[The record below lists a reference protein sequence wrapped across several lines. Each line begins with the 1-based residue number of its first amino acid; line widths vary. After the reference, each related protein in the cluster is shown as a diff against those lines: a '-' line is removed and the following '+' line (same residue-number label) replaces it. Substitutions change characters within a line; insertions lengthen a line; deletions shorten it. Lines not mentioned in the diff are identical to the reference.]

1 MVRASGFSRRIAA
14 LAAATFLSA
23 GAPAVAQIATY
34 PVADA
39 AKDADLVARGEYL
52 AKAADCMPCHT
63 GDKAKPF
70 AGGLGLNTPFGM
82 IYSPNITSDRS
93 TGIGLWTYEQF
104 VNAVRN
110 GIRKDGAYLYPA
122 MPFDAYTEIS
132 DDDMKALWAFVRR
145 IPPIPNTP
153 PANGLEFPFNVRL
166 GMLAW
171 RELFFQNARF
181 VPNAAKSAEWNRGA
195 YLVNALGHCSDCHT
209 PRNIMGATKG
219 KAHFLGA
226 DVDGFW
232 APDIA
237 TDALM
242 KDGWT
247 VDTLSVFLKTGSAP
261 AKTSVFGPMAEV
273 VHDSLGFLTDAD
285 RAAIVTYLF
294 DSPRPADVP
303 APQAASPLPAAV
315 YTRASALYVDN
326 CAVCHMDK
334 GAGRGDTVPAL
345 AGNPAVVAVEPYNI
359 IMAVLGG
366 LPTGGTYGA
375 MPSFA
380 GRLDDQQ
387 IADLANYVRTSW
399 GNTAA
404 PNVTASMV
412 ASWRATTHVP
422 DYGTQAADAFTC
434 PDVGGA
440 PGSDG
445 PDPKA
450 VAALSAMMA
459 GGQHSIPMMVD
470 AYKAASGSAGSGTV
484 VDALTAA
491 YCPVVAKSDAP
502 TWQKYAELRR
512 FTLQT
517 ALEVSRRTITGPV
530 DSQPIAWALPVGPGL
545 VLKEPK
551 SLVGK
556 LACPADDGKAV
567 PADLSAA
574 ATKLLGTPK
583 PPMAGDAISTLA
595 TTLYQQNPK
604 APPADVANA
613 LIAAYCRVVVAEP
626 NTTVADQ
633 NELLNGFAG
642 QAVQALQLLPPRKV
656 VVEVPTKPAAPA
668 PAPAAAPAPAK
679 KK

>member
-1 MVRASGFSRRIAA
+1 MARGSGFSRRIAA
-14 LAAATFLSA
+14 AAALTFLAAAPALAQQGDDSA
-23 GAPAVAQIATY
+23 Q
-34 PVADA
+34 DA
-39 AKDADLVARGEYL
+39 ALLARGEYL

-70 AGGLGLNTPFGM
+70 AGGLALNTPFGA

-132 DDDMKALWAFVRR
+132 DDDMKALWAYVRR
-145 IPPIPNTP
+145 IPPIPSTP
-153 PANGLEFPFNVRL
+153 PANQLAFPFDIRL

-171 RELFFQNARF
+171 RELFFDQGRF
-181 VPNAAKSAEWNRGA
+181 TPAAGKSAEWNRGA

-209 PRNIMGATKG
+209 PRNLMGATKA

-237 TDALM
+237 TAALK

-247 VDTLSVFLKTGSAP
+247 PETLSTFLKTGSAP
-261 AKTSVFGPMAEV
+261 GKTSVFGPMAEV
-273 VHDSLGFLTDAD
+273 VHESLGFLTEAD

-294 DSPRPADVP
+294 DSPPPKDVP

-315 YTRASALYVDN
+315 YLRASKLYVDN
-326 CAVCHMDK
+326 CAVCHLDK
-334 GAGRGDTVPAL
+334 GAGRGDSIPAL
-345 AGNPAVVAVEPYNI
+345 AGNPAVTASEPYNV
-359 IMAVLGG
+359 IMAILGG
-366 LPTGGTYGA
+366 LPPGGTYGA

-380 GRLDDQQ
+380 GRLDDGQV
-387 IADLANYVRTSW
+387 ADLANYVRTSW

-412 ASWRATTHVP
+412 AAWRATAHVP
-422 DYGTQAADAFTC
+422 DYGTQAASAFTC

-445 PDPKA
+445 PDAKA

-459 GGQHSIPMMVD
+459 GGQRSIPMMVD
-470 AYKAASGSAGSGTV
+470 AYNAASGSSGSGSV

-491 YCPVVAKSDAP
+491 YCPVVAKSGLP
-502 TWQKYAELRR
+502 EWQKYAELRR
-512 FTLQT
+512 FTLQA
-517 ALEVSRRTITGPV
+517 ALDVSRRTVNGPV
-530 DSQPIAWALPVGPGL
+530 DSQPIAWALPVGSGL
-545 VLKEPK
+545 VLKEPR
-551 SLVGK
+551 SLADK

-574 ATKLLGTPK
+574 ATKLLGAPK
-583 PPMAGDAISTLA
+583 PPVSGDAVSILA

-604 APPADVANA
+604 ARPSDVANA
-613 LIAAYCRVVVAEP
+613 LIAAYCRVVATQKTSVAE
-626 NTTVADQ
+626 Q
-633 NELLNGFAG
+633 NALLNGFAG
-642 QAVQALQLLPPRKV
+642 QAVQTLQLLPPRKV
-656 VVEVPTKPAAPA
+656 VVEAAPKAAAPA
-668 PAPAAAPAPAK
+668 APAK

>member
-1 MVRASGFSRRIAA
+1 MVRVSRKSRG
-14 LAAATFLSA
+14 LAAVAAAGFLSVA
-23 GAPAVAQIATY
+23 APAMAQQQ
-34 PVADA
+34 ADPA
-39 AKDADLVARGEYL
+39 LVARGEYI

-63 GDKAKPF
+63 GDKSKPF
-70 AGGLGLNTPFGM
+70 AGGLALNTPFGA

-93 TGIGLWTYEQF
+93 TGIGLWTYDQF

-132 DDDMKALWAFVRR
+132 DDDMKALWAYVRS

-153 PANGLEFPFNVRL
+153 PANALEFPFNIRL

-171 RELFFQNARF
+171 RELFFDPGRF
-181 VPNAAKSAEWNRGA
+181 QPTAGKSEAWNRGA
-195 YLVNALGHCSDCHT
+195 YLVNALGHCGDCHT
-209 PRNIMGATKG
+209 PRNVMGATKA

-237 TDALM
+237 SAALV
-242 KDGWT
+242 KNGWT
-247 VDTLSVFLKTGSAP
+247 PDTLTTFFKTGSVP
-261 AKTSVFGPMAEV
+261 GKTSAFGPMAEV

-285 RAAIVTYLF
+285 RAALVTYLF
-294 DSPRPADVP
+294 DAPPPKDVP
-303 APQAASPLPAAV
+303 APQAASPLAPEV
-315 YTRASALYVDN
+315 YTRAAGLYVDN

-345 AGNPAVVAVEPYNI
+345 VGNPAVVAAEPYNVV
-359 IMAVLGG
+359 MAVLGG
-366 LPTGGTYGA
+366 LPPGGTYGA

-380 GRLDDQQ
+380 GRLSDQQ
-387 IADLANYVRTSW
+387 VADIANYVRTSW
-399 GNTAA
+399 GNSAA

-412 ASWRATTHVP
+412 AAWRSTAPAP
-422 DYGTQAADAFTC
+422 DYGTQAASAFSC

-459 GGQHSIPMMVD
+459 GGQRSIPMMVD
-470 AYKAASGSAGSGTV
+470 AYNAASGNAATGTV

-491 YCPVVAKSDAP
+491 YCPVVAKSNAP
-502 TWQKYAELRR
+502 DWQKTAELRR
-512 FTLQT
+512 FTLQA
-517 ALEVSRRTITGPV
+517 ALEVSRRTVSGPV
-530 DSQPIAWALPVGPGL
+530 DSQSIAWALPVGNGL
-545 VLKEPK
+545 VLKEPRE
-551 SLVGK
+551 LTAA

-574 ATKLLGTPK
+574 ATKLLAGQTGTLG
-583 PPMAGDAISTLA
+583 GDAAATLA

-604 APPADVANA
+604 ARASDVANA
-613 LIAAYCRVVVAEP
+613 LIAAYCRVVALQR
-626 NTTVADQ
+626 TTVAAQ
-633 NELLNGFAG
+633 NATLNGFAG
-642 QAVQALQLLPPRKV
+642 QVVQTLQLLPPRKI
-656 VVEVPTKPAAPA
+656 VVEAPAKPTAPAPAAPA
-668 PAPAAAPAPAK
+668 PQK